1 MQLTYFRNFAHS
13 IRPKSEIRAFSPNTT
28 DLLVT
33 DFCVLSHVAIYINWN
48 TAKGKWWQLEAVTSF
63 H

>member
-1 MQLTYFRNFAHS
+1 MQLTYFRNFAYS
-13 IRPKSEIRAFSPNTT
+13 RRPKSEIRAFSPYTT
-28 DLLVT
+28 DLL
-33 DFCVLSHVAIYINWN
+33 CVLSHVAIYINWN